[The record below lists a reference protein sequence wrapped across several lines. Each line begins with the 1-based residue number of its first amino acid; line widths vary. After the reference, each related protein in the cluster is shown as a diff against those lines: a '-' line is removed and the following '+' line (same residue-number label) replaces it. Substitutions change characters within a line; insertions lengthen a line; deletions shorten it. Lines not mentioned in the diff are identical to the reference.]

1 MLQLLLG
8 VLVVPGLVARFAALA
23 KCVAV
28 AISRPVLLVA
38 GAAILL
44 PRRWLPLTLSCG
56 LPLAHASRPLL
67 HEGQLSTHC
76 CVRCRLDSI
85 LHRLESP
92 CHILN
97 LEGGQIE

>member
-8 VLVVPGLVARFAALA
+8 VLVVPGLVVRFAALA
-23 KCVAV
+23 KSVAV
-28 AISRPVLLVA
+28 VIPRPVLLVV

-44 PRRWLPLTLSCG
+44 PRWRLPLTLSRG

-67 HEGQLSTHC
+67 HEGQLSTHR

-97 LEGGQIE
+97 PEGGQIE